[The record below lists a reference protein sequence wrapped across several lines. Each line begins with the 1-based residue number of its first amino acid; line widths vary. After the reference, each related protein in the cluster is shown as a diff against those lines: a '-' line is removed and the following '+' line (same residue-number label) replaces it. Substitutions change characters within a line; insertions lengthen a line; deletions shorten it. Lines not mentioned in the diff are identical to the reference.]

1 MYRKTIIKKFGFLG
15 KDFLNEFEYSI
26 LVKNVEAKDEFL
38 REGQRNRFVPILSKG
53 SLKVFSLN
61 DGRELIHYY
70 IKPNESCFMTFSSIF
85 SNYISSVYSV
95 AVKDSQVILVP
106 VEKLHEWLVKY
117 PEINKVFYLEYKNR
131 FSDILSKVN
140 DAVFHKLDK
149 RILNFIKE
157 QIQINHGNPLRITH
171 QEIANNLGTSREVV
185 SRILK
190 NLENEGDILKTKD
203 GFLYDDRNNHL

>member
-149 RILNFIKE
+149 RILNFVKE
-157 QIQINHGNPLRITH
+157 QIQINHGNPIRITH